1 MKCCE
6 IKNLTKVKCWSAKRA
21 KGRRSDTK
29 SAAAVDLLRQYCYNI
44 NEAKHRGSGKAKPL
58 NATDENFHNIS
69 EVKIMIK
76 IVVDAFGGDN
86 SPTVNVCGAVQALK
100 ELTDLE
106 IVLVGNQPVLEQL
119 LATEKYDKARLSIVH
134 APDVISC
141 NDKPTEAIK
150 TKKDSSMS
158 KSFEL
163 LRTDESAR
171 ALVSLG
177 STGALLAGAV
187 LRVGRIRG
195 VKRPAFCPVLP
206 TTAGG
211 IVGICDSGAN
221 VDCDA
226 VYLQQFAIM
235 GSLYMEKAYGV
246 KKPKVALLNIG
257 VEEEKGDALRKEVYP
272 LLENTAAVNFV
283 GNMESR
289 NLLSGEFDLV
299 VCDGFA
305 GNVLLKST
313 EGACLQLM
321 KLLKR
326 SFMSSLRSKL
336 GALLAKKKMY
346 EVKNMMDYNNY
357 GGAVLLGTTKTIVKG
372 HGNSGEKAVY
382 NCIKQAYNMEKNNL
396 CQAIGEEISKLAAQ
410 QPQQ

>member
-1 MKCCE
+1 
-6 IKNLTKVKCWSAKRA
+6 
-21 KGRRSDTK
+21 
-29 SAAAVDLLRQYCYNI
+29 
-44 NEAKHRGSGKAKPL
+44 
-58 NATDENFHNIS
+58 
-69 EVKIMIK
+69 MIK

-119 LATEKYDKARLSIVH
+119 LAAEKYDKARLSIVH

-206 TTAGG
+206 TTVGG

-272 LLENTAAVNFV
+272 LLKNTAAVNFV

-289 NLLSGEFDLV
+289 NLLSGE
-299 VCDGFA
+299 
-305 GNVLLKST
+305 
-313 EGACLQLM
+313 E
-321 KLLKR
+321 KLLA
-326 SFMSSLRSKL
+326 SWS
-336 GALLAKKKMY
+336 
-346 EVKNMMDYNNY
+346 EE
-357 GGAVLLGTTKTIVKG
+357 
-372 HGNSGEKAVY
+372 SG
-382 NCIKQAYNMEKNNL
+382 
-396 CQAIGEEISKLAAQ
+396 S
-410 QPQQ
+410 